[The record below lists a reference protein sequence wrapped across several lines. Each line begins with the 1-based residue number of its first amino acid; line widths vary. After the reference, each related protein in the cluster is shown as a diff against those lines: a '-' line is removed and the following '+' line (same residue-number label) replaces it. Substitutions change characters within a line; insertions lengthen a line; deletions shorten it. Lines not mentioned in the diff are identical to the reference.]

1 LIIFFV
7 FVFIKKHIEFAT
19 DSLLPEQEQEINARL
34 RTDGFILCHR
44 CRGKTQF
51 SALKKLKEHL
61 KTDCPLGPG
70 KTPNFSINKHKENS
84 EFFF

>member
-1 LIIFFV
+1 MKRKKIFF
-7 FVFIKKHIEFAT
+7 FNLSILLKHIEFAT

-51 SALKKLKEHL
+51 TALKKLKEHL

-70 KTPNFSINKHKENS
+70 KKLNILI
-84 EFFF
+84 

>member
-1 LIIFFV
+1 LFL
-7 FVFIKKHIEFAT
+7 KHIEFAT

-34 RTDGFILCHR
+34 RTEGVVQCHR

-51 SALKKLKEHL
+51 NALKKLKEHL

-70 KTPNFSINKHKENS
+70 KFFSCQKRNTKKIL
-84 EFFF
+84 F

>member
-1 LIIFFV
+1 MLKIFSFNIIISFRFS
-7 FVFIKKHIEFAT
+7 KHIEFAT

-34 RTDGFILCHR
+34 RTEGFVHCHR

-51 SALKKLKEHL
+51 TALKKLKEHL

-70 KTPNFSINKHKENS
+70 KKNN
-84 EFFF
+84 